1 MTRKRT
7 HTIDTQKLAVLCVGS
22 LILVLFALY
31 IYFVSASVLHVVMR
45 QEVEQH
51 SAALKS
57 EIAQLEAQYIHA
69 QHAVSEQVASLEGY
83 VATEQK
89 VFIDRN
95 TAPTVALSSVQN

>member
-51 SAALKS
+51 SAALSS
-57 EIAQLEAQYIHA
+57 EIAQLEARYIHA

-95 TAPTVALSSVQN
+95 AAPTVALSSVGD